1 LTLAF
6 FVLALSMKKAVRRM
20 TEGHEQLSASDDR
33 SGRSFDAYLKQIR
46 QLVREKLIPNE
57 ERLEGEDRM
66 PADLAALLRE
76 AGLFGISIPPRYGGL
91 GLSMEQQVLLMFEVT
106 HASASYRAHFSTT
119 IGLGSQPILH
129 HGTEAQRRDLLPK
142 LASGRMLA
150 AFALT
155 EPDFGSDAGSIA
167 TSVIRDGNDYIL
179 NGTKRYIT
187 NASEAGVFV
196 VMARTDPAAK
206 GAGGISAFIVPRQ
219 TPGLSVGAIDKKM
232 GQDAAPTS
240 EVHFK
245 DCRVP
250 YSALIG
256 GEEGLGFKTAM
267 HGINHAR
274 LHVAVACSGQADR
287 LLEESVRYASQR
299 VQFGVPIIEHQAI
312 QVMLADSRSEALAAR
327 SMILET
333 ARRVDREGVTHDAIG
348 EIACCKLFA
357 SEMVTRVADRAMQIH
372 GGSGYMRTNPI
383 QRLYRDVRLFRIFEG
398 TSQIQQMIIARD
410 LIRRQTTHP

>member
-1 LTLAF
+1 
-6 FVLALSMKKAVRRM
+6 M
-20 TEGHEQLSASDDR
+20 TDRHEQSVAADDR
-33 SGRSFDAYLKQIR
+33 TGPDFPAYLDRIR
-46 QLVREKLIPNE
+46 DLVRGTLIPNE
-57 ERLEGEDRM
+57 HRLEGEDRM
-66 PADLAALLRE
+66 PADLAASLRE
-76 AGLFGISIPPRYGGL
+76 AGLFGISVPRAYGGL
-91 GLSMEQQVLLMFEVT
+91 GLTMEEQVLVMFEVT
-106 HASASYRAHFSTT
+106 RASASYRAHFSTT
-119 IGLGSQPILH
+119 IGLGTQPILH
-129 HGTEAQRRDLLPK
+129 HGTEAQRRDLLPR

-167 TSVIRDGNDYIL
+167 TRAVRDGDGYVL

-206 GAGGISAFIVPRQ
+206 GAAGISAFIVPRE
-219 TPGLSVGAIDKKM
+219 TPGLSVGAIDRKM

-240 EVHFK
+240 EVYFE

-250 YSALIG
+250 HGALIG
-256 GEEGLGFKTAM
+256 GREGQGFKTAM

-287 LLEESVRYASQR
+287 LLQESVDYASQR

-312 QVMLADSRSEALAAR
+312 QIMLADSRAETLAAR

-333 ARRVDREGVTHDAIG
+333 ARRVDREGVSPDAIG
-348 EIACCKLFA
+348 DIACCKLFA

-372 GGSGYMRTNPI
+372 GGAGYMKTSPI

-398 TSQIQQMIIARD
+398 TSQIQQTVIARD
-410 LIRRQTTHP
+410 LMRRHAAHSRPL